1 MGLGEM
7 GGAALLENITIGELF
22 ELARERVK
30 EETGLPTEPGPVF
43 RKQGENWMLHYD
55 GKTVYAKARI
65 GLEYIA
71 HVLANPGKTTSV
83 MSLQNAAAVASPSG
97 GQMLVSWNLDGS
109 GGPAGGGSYGL
120 RSEELVTDAA
130 ALKECKERLRDL
142 EEEIEQAE
150 AENNEGLVCGLKE
163 ERAKLVQYVQAG
175 AGLRGRLRKVADS
188 REKARKAVSNAI
200 SRAISVIFK
209 HHDVLGRHLRNAI
222 RTGNEVVY
230 DPETPVDW
238 DV

>member
-1 MGLGEM
+1 MGLGEIA
-7 GGAALLENITIGELF
+7 GVGALLGNITSGELF
-22 ELARERVK
+22 ELAKERVK
-30 EETGLPTEPGPVF
+30 EETGLPAEPGPVF

-55 GKTVYAKARI
+55 GKTVYAKTRI

-83 MSLQNAAAVASPSG
+83 MSLQNAAAAAPSSR
-97 GQMLVSWNLDGS
+97 GQMALN
-109 GGPAGGGSYGL
+109 GPAGLAGGGSYGFG
-120 RSEELVTDAA
+120 SEELVTDAA

-142 EEEIEQAE
+142 EEEIEQGE
-150 AENNEGLVCGLKE
+150 AENNEGFVCRLKE
-163 ERAKLVQYVQAG
+163 ERAKLVQYIQAG
-175 AGLRGRLRKVADS
+175 AGLRGRLRKVAGS

-209 HHDVLGRHLRNAI
+209 HHDVLGRHLRNTI

-230 DPETPVDW
+230 DPETPVEW

>member
-1 MGLGEM
+1 MGLGEV
-7 GGAALLENITIGELF
+7 GGAALLENVTIGELF
-22 ELARERVK
+22 ELARERAK
-30 EETGLPTEPGPVF
+30 EEADLSAEPGPVF
-43 RKQGENWMLHYD
+43 RKQGENWMLQYN

-71 HVLANPGKTTSV
+71 HVLANPGKTACV
-83 MSLQNAAAVASPSG
+83 MSLRNTAAVASSSG
-97 GQMLVSWNLDGS
+97 GQVALN
-109 GGPAGGGSYGL
+109 GPAGFAGGGSYGL
-120 RSEELVTDAA
+120 GSEELVTDAA
-130 ALKECKERLRDL
+130 ALKECKETLRGL

-150 AENNEGLVCGLKE
+150 AENNEGLVCRLKE
-163 ERAKLVQYVQAG
+163 ERAKLVQYIQAG
-175 AGLRGRLRKVADS
+175 AGLRGRLRKVAGS

-200 SRAISVIFK
+200 SRAISAIFK